1 MNQHDIEE
9 VLRNLDRR
17 TSRIEQ
23 ILQMFTGEDTGEALV
38 VGGDA
43 ELDHLQDDLRRLAE
57 SVDAIDKRDAA
68 QHGGVKGE
76 LAHVVRRIARLE
88 AMPGLRHPR

>member
-1 MNQHDIEE
+1 MDQHDIEQ
-9 VLRNLDRR
+9 VLKNLDRR
-17 TSRIEQ
+17 TTRIEQ
-23 ILQMFTGEDTGEALV
+23 FLPMFTGEDSGEPLV
-38 VGGDA
+38 VEADA
-43 ELDHLQDDLRRLAE
+43 ELDHLQDDLRRLTVSLE
-57 SVDAIDKRDAA
+57 AIDRRDAA

>member
-1 MNQHDIEE
+1 MDQHDIEE
-9 VLRNLDRR
+9 VLKNLDRR
-17 TSRIEQ
+17 TTRIEQ
-23 ILQMFTGEDTGEALV
+23 FLPMFTGEHSGDPLV
-38 VGGDA
+38 VEADA
-43 ELDHLQDDLRRLAE
+43 ELDHLQDDLRRLAVSLE
-57 SVDAIDKRDAA
+57 AIDRRDAA